1 MKFVHTSDWQLG
13 KPFGR
18 APDHARG
25 ALREARLDAIDAIGA
40 LAAREG
46 AFVVVAGDVFD
57 SPSPS
62 DRAIG
67 NAVSRME
74 RQPSVRWYLL
84 PGNHDPARAEGLW
97 SRVAKLNARNVIL
110 LHERTSVEVQADL
123 WILPAPLMHRRAAG
137 DPTAW
142 LDSAETPRGARR
154 IGVAHGQV
162 LEFGGVDVDAQ
173 SLISG
178 GRAASARLD
187 YLALG
192 DRHIAHRIDARTHHS
207 GTPEPDD
214 HGATGSVNVV
224 ELGAPGEE
232 PHVTAAPIA
241 RHSWL
246 RRTWNVA
253 SLQDLRREASRLD
266 LELKL
271 TDLVLHLTLEGVVSI
286 EARAEIFG
294 HLEDVVSHQV
304 RWLDVHGDGLIC
316 RPTDDDLGAID
327 AQGVLR
333 EAAER
338 LKALA
343 ADAGVDAPLAQ
354 AALER
359 LFREQVRVAGMGV
372 DA

>member
-1 MKFVHTSDWQLG
+1 MKLIHTSDWQLG

-25 ALREARLDAIDAIGA
+25 SLREARLDAIDTIGA
-40 LAAREG
+40 LAATEG

-62 DRAIG
+62 DREIG
-67 NAVSRME
+67 NALSRME

-97 SRVAKLNARNVIL
+97 SRVARLNARNVIL
-110 LHERTSVEVQADL
+110 LHERTPVEVETDL
-123 WILPAPLMHRRAAG
+123 FILPAPLMHRRSAG

-142 LDSAETPRGARR
+142 LDGVETPRGARR

-162 LEFGGVDVDAQ
+162 LEFGGVDADAQ
-173 SLISG
+173 SLIARD
-178 GRAASARLD
+178 RAVAAKLD

-192 DRHIAHRIDARTHHS
+192 DRHIAQRVDAWTHHS

-214 HGATGSVNVV
+214 HGATGSVNLV
-224 ELGAPGEE
+224 ELGGIGQDPR
-232 PHVTAAPIA
+232 VTLFPIA
-241 RHSWL
+241 RHTWL
-246 RRTWNVA
+246 RRTWAAA
-253 SLQDLRREASRLD
+253 SLEDVKREASRLD
-266 LELKL
+266 QEVDL
-271 TDLVLHLTLEGVVSI
+271 TNLVFRLDLEGVVSI
-286 EARAEIFG
+286 GARAEILG
-294 HLEDVVSHQV
+294 YLEDVLSHQM
-304 RWLDVHGDGLIC
+304 RWLDVHDERLIC

-338 LKALA
+338 LRVLA
-343 ADAGVDAPLAQ
+343 GDGSVNAPLAQ

-359 LFREQVRVAGMGV
+359 LFREQVRASAVGAG
-372 DA
+372 A